1 MPAVRPR
8 PRSRHAGV
16 GLVGAINGVNT
27 VFTTPQPFL
36 NVGGDTAA
44 IYFNGQRLFEGA
56 GNDYLLAESGGPG
69 TGWDTVTVLFVP
81 KPGDRLTADYST
93 Q

>member
-16 GLVGAINGVNT
+16 GLVGAINGANT
-27 VFTTPQPFL
+27 TFTTPQPFL
-36 NVGGDTAA
+36 NTGQDTAA
-44 IYFNGQRLFEGA
+44 VFYNGQRLHEGV
-56 GNDYLLAESGGPG
+56 GDDYTLAESGGPG
-69 TGWDTVTVLFVP
+69 TGWDTVNLLFTP